1 MAQEIEKKFLV
12 GSDAFKKEA
21 FENSH
26 IIQGYLSSVP
36 ERAVRIRIRDQSG
49 SITIKGIGN
58 ESGASRFEWEKEI
71 PLHEAEEL
79 MKLCEP
85 GVIDKTRYKVKVEGG
100 TFEVDEFH
108 GENDGLIVA
117 EMELKKED
125 DNFDRP
131 TWLGKEVTGDAKY
144 YNAMLMKLPFSK
156 W

>member
-12 GSDAFKKEA
+12 NSDAFKKET

-49 SITIKGIGN
+49 FITIKGIGN

-71 PLHEAEEL
+71 PLVEAEEL

-108 GENDGLIVA
+108 AENDGLIMA
-117 EMELKKED
+117 EMEMAKED
-125 DNFDRP
+125 DHFDRP
-131 TWLGKEVTGDAKY
+131 IWLGKEVTGDTKY